1 MVRRL
6 RDSGRKE
13 RLAGQFLRI
22 PVTCHP
28 DAFPK
33 SLADSSSSY
42 HTFTDAPNLS
52 KKVMDDFWDIYEV
65 GSNTSSL
72 DVSPLLADEFREFP
86 PTYISVSG
94 CDPLRDQGIE
104 YAEKLDSAGVPVKIE
119 IYSGYPHG

>member
-6 RDSGRKE
+6 RDSGRKD

-33 SLADSSSSY
+33 SLADSPSSY
-42 HTFTDAPNLS
+42 QIFTDAPILS

-65 GSNTSSL
+65 GSDASSL
-72 DVSPLLADEFREFP
+72 DVSPLLANEFREFP

-94 CDPLRDQGIE
+94 VDPLRDRGIE
-104 YAEKLDSAGVPVKIE
+104 YAKKLNSAGIPVKIE